1 MAVGDGN
8 VGVASEAN
16 LTLSGNLIS
25 NDIQGADGA
34 AVVGASLSGTYG
46 SIVINADG
54 SYTYTL
60 NVLDPDFVGLVGGA
74 TATETFSYTLRDG
87 DGDES
92 IAQLILNIQNA
103 NDGVKITNLTPKAD
117 GGDVSVNEDDLLAS
131 RGAGESAGSDA
142 SKESTTQGGTFTISA
157 PDGVQS
163 LTVGGLNVIS
173 NGVFAAVSGLTA
185 LGNTLSITGYDAST
199 GTVSYTYTL
208 IDNEA
213 HASGLGTNSLFED
226 LAVVLTDRDGD
237 KTTETLSVN
246 IVDDVPSIST
256 LGVPPTLTVD
266 DTTLSIDASG
276 SFAANFNPV
285 YGADGPGSLIYSLA
299 VKSSAI
305 SSGLRDTLTNEL
317 ITLQGSGTTV
327 QGVISGGVVVF
338 EVSVNGAGTVS
349 FDQKRSV
356 VHSPEAGPD
365 QTTGLSSADL
375 ITLKATI
382 TDFDGD
388 SAPPATLNIADRL
401 VFRDDAPTPFTPAAI
416 TLANLAGS
424 LGISNLDTDVDL
436 DNNTG
441 ADQPGTIAFTG
452 ITNGQQATGLIN
464 GVGAN
469 LTSGGQN
476 ILLYLADHDSNPA
489 TPLRL
494 EGRTGGAAGPLI
506 YTVMLN
512 PDSGTSP
519 SADRYSVQL
528 FAPIGDTTETTI
540 SDFNAVKS
548 GNNEFASLDII
559 GTSKDLL
566 FSATGI
572 GSSLGTVNV
581 STTGLAVS
589 NQTIE
594 DGETL
599 RVDFVN
605 NVDTGKNGSNSWY
618 NYDMPD
624 PKGHYNVNK
633 FQFNISQ
640 VNTSGGAGISDI
652 ETWIRIYDADDD
664 DPATGTGGTTAGHA
678 DALANDGPSN
688 PIQEV
693 WVYKLDS
700 ATPPGALPA
709 PLIYKLGSSLEPL
722 KTGQNGDISAWLI
735 PGLDLYDR
743 VVVFGV
749 NDYNRIEIQNARA
762 DALVNGV
769 NVMGEA
775 FDIGRLGYVTTT
787 TTSPTVNLNYTVALT
802 DADGDSTPNAN
813 LAINLTSS
821 SLLPLLLAE
830 DPVTGGALL
839 SQAELKPMAQAAIQF
854 WHSQGVDAQS
864 LEILRSVDV
873 VTGSLDGRLVGTA
886 DRHRITL
893 DRDGA
898 GHGWSTSFDAVTP
911 GQVDLY
917 SALVH
922 EFGHVLGYDHD
933 RLGEQLTL
941 GMRHLPTALA
951 SQTPLA

>member
-1 MAVGDGN
+1 M
-8 VGVASEAN
+8 
-16 LTLSGNLIS
+16 
-25 NDIQGADGA
+25 
-34 AVVGASLSGTYG
+34 
-46 SIVINADG
+46 INADG

-60 NVLDPDFVGLVGGA
+60 NVLDPDFVALEGGD

-92 IAQLILNIQNA
+92 TAQLTLNIRNDD
-103 NDGVKITNLTPKAD
+103 DGVTITDLTPQAD

-142 SKESTTQGGTFTISA
+142 SKESTTQGGTFKISA

-163 LTVGGLNVIS
+163 LTVGGLNVIT
-173 NGVFAAVSGLTA
+173 NGVFAVVSGSTA
-185 LGNTLSITGYDAST
+185 LGNTLAITGYDAST

-208 IDNEA
+208 NDNEA
-213 HASGLGTNSLFED
+213 HASGSGTNSLFED
-226 LAVVLTDRDGD
+226 LAVSLTDRDGD
-237 KTTETLSVN
+237 NTTGTLSVN

-256 LGVPPTLTVD
+256 LGIPPTLTVD

-285 YGADGPGSLIYSLA
+285 YGADGPGSLLYSLA
-299 VKSSAI
+299 VKSSGI
-305 SSGLRDTLTNEL
+305 SSGLRDTLSNEL

-338 EVSVNGAGTVS
+338 EVSVDGTGTVTL
-349 FDQKRSV
+349 DQKRSV
-356 VHSPEAGPD
+356 VHSPDAGPD

-401 VFRDDAPTPFTPAAI
+401 VFRDDAPIPFLPATT

-476 ILLYLADHDSNPA
+476 IQLYLADHDSNPA

-506 YTVMLN
+506 YTVTLN
-512 PDSGTSP
+512 PDSGTPLP
-519 SADRYSVQL
+519 STDRYSVQL

-540 SDFNAVKS
+540 SDFSAVKS
-548 GNNEFASLDII
+548 GNNEFASLDIT

-566 FSATGI
+566 FSATNVGF
-572 GSSLGTVNV
+572 SYPTNFFLGTVNV

-589 NQTIE
+589 NQSIN

-618 NYDMPD
+618 NYDS
-624 PKGHYNVNK
+624 HYNVNK
-633 FQFNISQ
+633 FQFNINQ
-640 VNTSGGAGISDI
+640 VNTPGGAGISDI

-664 DPATGTGGTTAGHA
+664 DPATGTNGTTDGHA
-678 DALANDGPSN
+678 AALANDSPSQ

-700 ATPPGALPA
+700 ASPPGALPA
-709 PLIYKLGSSLEPL
+709 PLVYKLGTSLAPL
-722 KTGQNGDISAWLI
+722 KTGLNGDPDAWLI

-743 VVVFGV
+743 VVVFGA

-769 NVMGEA
+769 DVMGEA

-787 TTSPTVNLNYTVALT
+787 TASPTVNLNYTVALT

-813 LAINLTSS
+813 LAITLTSS
-821 SLLPLLLAE
+821 SLSPLLLAE

-839 SQAELKPMAQAAIQF
+839 SQAELKPMAEAAIQF
-854 WHSQGVDAQS
+854 WQSQGVDAQS
-864 LEILRSVDV
+864 LETLRSVDV
-873 VTGSLDGRLVGTA
+873 VTGSLAGRLLGTA
-886 DRHRITL
+886 DPYRITL
-893 DRDGA
+893 DGDGA
-898 GHGWSTSFDAVTP
+898 GHGWSSSFDAVTP

-922 EFGHVLGYDHD
+922 EYGHVLGYDHD
-933 RLGEQLTL
+933 RLGEQLSL
-941 GMRHLPTALA
+941 GMRYLPTALA
-951 SQTPLA
+951 SPSSLG